1 MRIKRTG
8 LLDRR
13 VHVRDSKLYVIATE
27 GEKTEKQYFSL
38 FQSPRVKVEVLAT
51 GPEGLASS
59 GHVLRRLAEFQAQ
72 YQLNP
77 DDELWLMVDVDRI
90 RPQFLSDVCRE
101 ATQKG
106 FGLAVS
112 NPCFELWLWLHF
124 ADAEAADT
132 ECKAVEARLRNR
144 LGAYSKT
151 NLPLDLFTP
160 EAMREAALRARAL
173 HRDSEE
179 RWPALPAMHVYQ
191 VVESLLVRTGE

>member
-51 GPEGLASS
+51 GPEGLSS
-59 GHVLRRLAEFQAQ
+59 PGHVLRRLAEFQAQ
-72 YQLNP
+72 YQLNS
-77 DDELWLMVDVDRI
+77 DDEFWLMVDVDRI

-106 FGLAVS
+106 FRLAVS
-112 NPCFELWLWLHF
+112 NPCFEFWLWLHF
-124 ADAEAADT
+124 ADTEAADAD
-132 ECKAVEARLRNR
+132 CKAVETRLRSH
-144 LGAYSKT
+144 LGAYSKA

-160 EAMREAALRARAL
+160 EAMRDAVRRARAL
-173 HRDSEE
+173 QRDPDE
-179 RWPALPAMHVYQ
+179 RWPAFPGTHVYK
-191 VVESLLVRTGE
+191 VVERLLSGTGE